1 MHVGK
6 ILSELRKQR
15 RRIDRAIVVLEMLK
29 QQPGQRKH
37 KTHQRK
43 SKAGT
48 EISRRI
54 RRMAGEKKKLATE
67 EVATR
72 ATVIPF
78 ERLRRHA

>member
-6 ILSELRKQR
+6 VLSELRKQR

-29 QQPGQRKH
+29 QPGQRKR
-37 KTHQRK
+37 TIQQRK

-48 EISRRI
+48 EISRGV
-54 RRMAGEKKKLATE
+54 RRLAGEKKKLAAE